1 MRCTKN
7 IRKAPPV
14 IRNLS
19 WDTQPLVS
27 PIIIHFPNVSNN
39 RTISTCHAFT
49 RVEYFDFE
57 IPTWTHA
64 WEEMHLFSRFPAP
77 TLWCYIFLNSLK
89 PREGNPKGTRRNNN
103 VIMTSMRRRDVV
115 LTSQWRCFASCV
127 GTFVWVVC
135 DDNVLSVCSNWS
147 LVSSNHSHLA

>member
-27 PIIIHFPNVSNN
+27 PIIINFPYVSNN
-39 RTISTCHAFT
+39 WTISTCHAFT
-49 RVEYFDFE
+49 PVKYDILTSKYQREHV
-57 IPTWTHA
+57 
-64 WEEMHLFSRFPAP
+64 WEEMYLFSRFPAP
-77 TLWCYIFLNSLK
+77 TLWCYIFLNSIK

-115 LTSQWRCFASCV
+115 LTSQWRFR
-127 GTFVWVVC
+127 VVC
-135 DDNVLSVCSNWS
+135 LNLCIVLSVCSNSS